1 MRTGQRQPEAE
12 LRKCEVIFGQALSV
26 RKQMKILFLCKR
38 RPQGKDLIE
47 RPYGRFYYLPR
58 ILAEKG
64 HDVQIL
70 LLSYKNDP
78 KIVVVKDGIH
88 WTSLS
93 LLKHG
98 PFAYLREAE
107 KIIKQIKPNWV
118 VGFSD
123 TYYGILAQRLGTKY
137 NISSLI
143 DAYDNYESYIPW
155 CRPLHYFW
163 QRALAGADI
172 ITAAG
177 PQLAGLMGQK
187 RFDKKPTMVLP
198 MAADPIGFKPLD
210 KIKCRQELGLPSDKK
225 LIGYCGSIHS
235 NRGINVLFDAYKIL
249 LRENKDVKLVLTGRK
264 GAGISIP
271 DGARWL
277 GYLPDGQIP
286 GLLNS
291 MDVLTVINETSTF
304 GNFSYP
310 VKLYEAMCCQVPVV
324 ATATP
329 ATIWILAEF
338 PDFLAA
344 SNDSVDLSQK
354 ISRILQKT
362 TKIDYGKKEGWEK
375 ESALFERAMID
386 HP

>member
-1 MRTGQRQPEAE
+1 MREK
-12 LRKCEVIFGQALSV
+12 L
-26 RKQMKILFLCKR
+26 KILFLCKR

-47 RPYGRFYYLPR
+47 RPYGRFYYLPK

-64 HDVQIL
+64 HDVEIL
-70 LLSYKNDP
+70 LFSYKNDP
-78 KIVVVKDGIH
+78 KIAIARDGIN

-98 PFAYLREAE
+98 PFAYLRETE

-123 TYYGILAQRLGTKY
+123 TYYGILAQRFGTKY

-143 DAYDNYESYIPW
+143 DAYDNYESYMPW
-155 CRPLHYFW
+155 CRPLHYLW
-163 QRALAGADI
+163 RRALAKADLV
-172 ITAAG
+172 TAAG
-177 PQLAGLMGQK
+177 PHLAGLMGQK
-187 RFDKKPTMVLP
+187 RFDKPTIVLP

-225 LIGYCGSIHS
+225 LVGYCGSNHPS
-235 NRGINVLFDAYKIL
+235 RGIDLLFDAYKIL
-249 LRENKDVKLVLTGRK
+249 LRENKDIELVLTGRK
-264 GAGISIP
+264 GPGVAIP

-277 GYLPDGQIP
+277 GYIPDDQMP

-291 MDVLTVINETSTF
+291 MDVLTIINKTSAF

-344 SNDSVDLSQK
+344 SNDSVDLSRK
-354 ISRILQKT
+354 ISCILQKT
-362 TKIDYGKKEGWEK
+362 TGIDYGKKEGWEK
-375 ESALFERAMID
+375 ESVLFERAMIEQ
-386 HP
+386 

>member
-1 MRTGQRQPEAE
+1 
-12 LRKCEVIFGQALSV
+12 
-26 RKQMKILFLCKR
+26 MKLLFLCKR

-47 RPYGRFYYLPR
+47 RPYGRFYYLPK

-64 HDVQIL
+64 HDVEIL
-70 LLSYKNDP
+70 LFSYKNDP
-78 KIVVVKDGIH
+78 KIAIARDGIN

-98 PFAYLREAE
+98 LFAYLRETE

-123 TYYGILAQRLGTKY
+123 TYYGILAQRFGTKY

-143 DAYDNYESYIPW
+143 DAYDNYESYMPW
-155 CRPLHYFW
+155 CRPLHYLW
-163 QRALAGADI
+163 R
-172 ITAAG
+172 
-177 PQLAGLMGQK
+177 
-187 RFDKKPTMVLP
+187 RKPTMVLP

-225 LIGYCGSIHS
+225 LVGYCGSIHPS
-235 NRGINVLFDAYKIL
+235 RGINVLFDAYKIL
-249 LRENKDVKLVLTGRK
+249 LRENKDVELVLTGRK
-264 GAGISIP
+264 GSGVSIP

-277 GYLPDGQIP
+277 GYLPDEQIP
-286 GLLNS
+286 VLLNS
-291 MDVLTVINETSTF
+291 MDVLTVINKTSTF

-329 ATIWILAEF
+329 ATIWILAEC
-338 PDFLAA
+338 
-344 SNDSVDLSQK
+344 
-354 ISRILQKT
+354 
-362 TKIDYGKKEGWEK
+362 
-375 ESALFERAMID
+375 
-386 HP
+386 